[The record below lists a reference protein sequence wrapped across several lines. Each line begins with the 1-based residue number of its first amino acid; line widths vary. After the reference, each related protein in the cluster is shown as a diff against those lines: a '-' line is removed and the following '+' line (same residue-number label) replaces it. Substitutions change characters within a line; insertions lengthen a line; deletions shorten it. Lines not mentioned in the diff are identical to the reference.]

1 MAKPRPSMMK
11 RQREQAKRDKKAAK
25 ADRRLQ
31 RKSDEPAAPGSEFEI
46 QDHDFPPQE

>member
-1 MAKPRPSMMK
+1 MMK

-31 RKSDEPAAPGSEFEI
+31 RKSEDPPAPGSEFEI
-46 QDHDFPPQE
+46 QEHDLPQE